1 MDRNQNKRRAASYL
15 LCFTMAC
22 TLVLGITYAR
32 YRSSVTGTGK
42 ASVARVALD
51 SKADLSSILQRM
63 TPGDSRNIDISVSN
77 VKDGRTSEVTQD
89 YSIII
94 NTTGNL
100 PLVYELAQK
109 NSTGAGTYVTT
120 STIPKSDGNSRA
132 WSGGQ
137 MPHSENTVDEYTLTV
152 KWPTNSTDAS
162 YADEIDKVTLTVDSK
177 QTQNK

>member
-1 MDRNQNKRRAASYL
+1 
-15 LCFTMAC
+15 
-22 TLVLGITYAR
+22 
-32 YRSSVTGTGK
+32 
-42 ASVARVALD
+42 
-51 SKADLSSILQRM
+51 M

-137 MPHSENTVDEYTLTV
+137 MPHSENTVHEYTLTV

-177 QTQNK
+177 QKMCIRDSNDPISLKQIGDLITQMDGVCLLYKYIPISGCAGAYSGVLFRRPC

>member
-32 YRSSVTGTGK
+32 YRSSVTGTGT

-132 WSGGQ
+132 C
-137 MPHSENTVDEYTLTV
+137 SENTVHEYTLTV